1 MKIVR
6 LLFVVILAL
15 SVSVMLTAQED
26 DDNGDVDL
34 SLYSDIPQ
42 SRADDGAFVLGDPD
56 APVTIIEFA
65 DYLCPHC
72 QDYHATVGEFID
84 KYVVNGDAKIEY
96 RFFPIIDQQLSPYIA
111 SITECAWDQEAF
123 WPTYELMYKLARERA
138 IGADILDVVVTT
150 LELDA
155 DAMEECLLTANQF
168 EEDLALGAELDVT
181 GTPAIRVRVGDG
193 PIGALVADGRSL
205 TGGGVPFDVLV
216 EFVESEDPEA
226 MVTYELG
233 PQLLNENLLSDD
245 SVVTADPCGAPCWN
259 NITPGET
266 SWAAALE
273 IIGSDEALANIET
286 QESPQGNL
294 AQWGVLDGVLCCQ
307 MFSDS
312 AGELV
317 DLMILQTA
325 PVVSFGEVIDE
336 YGEPT
341 VLSGDLVTRSQAVV
355 TVFYPDVPMLL
366 YVYVEGADGEISADS
381 EIIGV
386 IYMTEVIYEG
396 IIDGAPNLVEWDDF
410 ATFDDYFGED
420 DDSA

>member
-1 MKIVR
+1 
-6 LLFVVILAL
+6 
-15 SVSVMLTAQED
+15 
-26 DDNGDVDL
+26 
-34 SLYSDIPQ
+34 
-42 SRADDGAFVLGDPD
+42 
-56 APVTIIEFA
+56 
-65 DYLCPHC
+65 
-72 QDYHATVGEFID
+72 
-84 KYVVNGDAKIEY
+84 
-96 RFFPIIDQQLSPYIA
+96 
-111 SITECAWDQEAF
+111 
-123 WPTYELMYKLARERA
+123 
-138 IGADILDVVVTT
+138 
-150 LELDA
+150 
-155 DAMEECLLTANQF
+155 
-168 EEDLALGAELDVT
+168 
-181 GTPAIRVRVGDG
+181 
-193 PIGALVADGRSL
+193 
-205 TGGGVPFDVLV
+205 
-216 EFVESEDPEA
+216 
-226 MVTYELG
+226 
-233 PQLLNENLLSDD
+233 
-245 SVVTADPCGAPCWN
+245 
-259 NITPGET
+259 
-266 SWAAALE
+266 
-273 IIGSDEALANIET
+273 
-286 QESPQGNL
+286 
-294 AQWGVLDGVLCCQ
+294 